1 MATAQ
6 KLEKKLLIV
15 KGHVPRQYGISRQ
28 REKGFFIHKLESLR
42 LELQATPFIEN
53 TRHEQPEVEGSV
65 GENKR
70 KFQFE

>member
-1 MATAQ
+1 MASAK

-28 REKGFFIHKLESLR
+28 GKKVFINELESLR

-53 TRHEQPEVEGSV
+53 TWHEQPVVDGSV
-65 GENKR
+65 EEEKR
-70 KFQFE
+70 KFPI